1 MSFLSKLFGSEAVI
15 KSGIAGID
23 KAFYT
28 KEEQADDDIKR
39 IGFKLAFMKA
49 YEPFKIAQRFLSV
62 IISVPFVLLHFT
74 AAVLWLISIFVF
86 RDSPEAYKMI
96 MGELWKVADMNNK
109 TLGEPLGWILIFYFA
124 GGAGEGL
131 ISRWMG
137 KRK

>member
-49 YEPFKIAQRFLSV
+49 YEPFKIAQRLLAL
-62 IISVPFVLLHFT
+62 IISIPFALIHLLSC
-74 AAVLWLISIFVF
+74 VIWLISIFTF
-86 RDSPEAYKMI
+86 RETPEIYSLVV
-96 MGELWKVADMNNK
+96 GELWKVADMNNS
-109 TLGEPLGWILIFYFA
+109 TLGEPLMWILIFYFA
-124 GGAGEGL
+124 GGAGEGI
-131 ISRWMG
+131 ISKWTV
-137 KRK
+137 KKK